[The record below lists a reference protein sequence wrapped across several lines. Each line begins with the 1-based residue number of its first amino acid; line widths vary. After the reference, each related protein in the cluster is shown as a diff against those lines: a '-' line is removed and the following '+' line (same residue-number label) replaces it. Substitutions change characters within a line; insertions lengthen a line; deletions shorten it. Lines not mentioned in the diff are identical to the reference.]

1 MTLKRGLFLT
11 LLPLRGVR
19 NGGNC
24 RILAI
29 LHIDKVSTHVWRA
42 TLNTEWMQKGVPD
55 LIRSAY
61 FGHSPEVNRSY
72 YTDTTNVSV
81 WRFRFG
87 GHAPYDLG
95 VRGNLYGNMFERD
108 FT

>member
-1 MTLKRGLFLT
+1 MTLKRGLFLAFSS
-11 LLPLRGVR
+11 LRGIR

-81 WRFRFG
+81 SVLVDMLR
-87 GHAPYDLG
+87 
-95 VRGNLYGNMFERD
+95 
-108 FT
+108 TT